1 MAKNIF
7 YDGVEMEDKCPK
19 CGEPLLTRTIKKK
32 IGLGSIDYPIAQ
44 TCPKCNWNKDLTG
57 AGDIKSKPVMQDA
70 GEAQKE
76 EKKVEIK
83 SDTKPSISTLPS
95 SKPPTS
101 INSLIPIVLAIL
113 VVVAIAWVFF
123 MNPAQDKQADNSPVA
138 TPSTIINQTPV
149 QTPSTTIIPEVTAS
163 GKKVP
168 IRMDSDRGFN
178 PKNTT
183 IKQGDEVIW
192 VNDGTYNLILVSS
205 ENIFPEKSMNSGKR
219 EMFVFM
225 KTGTYNFFLKG
236 KENLKGTIIV
246 EP

>member
-1 MAKNIF
+1 
-7 YDGVEMEDKCPK
+7 MEDKCPK
-19 CGEPLLTRTIKKK
+19 CGETLLTRTIEKK

-57 AGDIKSKPVMQDA
+57 AGDIISKPVMQVA
-70 GEAQKE
+70 SEAQKE
-76 EKKVEIK
+76 EKKAGIK
-83 SDTKPSISTLPS
+83 SQITPSISTS
-95 SKPPTS
+95 SKNPTS

-113 VVVAIAWVFF
+113 VVAAIAWVFF
-123 MNPAQDKQADNSPVA
+123 MNPADDKKADNFPIA
-138 TPSTIINQTPV
+138 TPPAIINQTPV
-149 QTPSTTIIPEVTAS
+149 QTPTTTIIPEVTAS

-168 IRMDSDRGFN
+168 IRLESDRGFT

-183 IKQGDEVIW
+183 IKQGDEVVW

-205 ENIFPEKSMNSGKR
+205 ENIFPEKLMNMGKR

-225 KTGTYNFFLKG
+225 KSGNYNFFFKG
-236 KENLKGTIIV
+236 KENLKGTVIV

>member
-1 MAKNIF
+1 
-7 YDGVEMEDKCPK
+7 MEDKCPK
-19 CGEPLLTRTIKKK
+19 CGETLITRIIKKK

-57 AGDIKSKPVMQDA
+57 AGDIISKPVMQDA
-70 GEAQKE
+70 NEAQKE
-76 EKKVEIK
+76 EKNTGIK
-83 SDTKPSISTLPS
+83 SQIKPSISTS
-95 SKPPTS
+95 SKSPTS
-101 INSLIPIVLAIL
+101 INSLIPIVLAII
-113 VVVAIAWVFF
+113 VVAAIAWVFL
-123 MNPAQDKQADNSPVA
+123 MNPAQDRPEGNFPIT
-138 TPSTIINQTPV
+138 TPPAIINQTSV
-149 QTPSTTIIPEVTAS
+149 QTPTTTIIPEVTAS

-168 IRMDSDRGFN
+168 IRLESDRGFN

-225 KTGTYNFFLKG
+225 KSGTYNFFLKG

-246 EP
+246 QP

>member
-1 MAKNIF
+1 
-7 YDGVEMEDKCPK
+7 MEDKCPK
-19 CGEPLLTRTIKKK
+19 CGETLLTRTIEKK

-57 AGDIKSKPVMQDA
+57 AGDIISKPVMQDA
-70 GEAQKE
+70 SEAQKE
-76 EKKVEIK
+76 EKKAGIK
-83 SDTKPSISTLPS
+83 SEIKPSIPTLPS
-95 SKPPTS
+95 SKSPTS

-113 VVVAIAWVFF
+113 VVAAIAWVFL
-123 MNPAQDKQADNSPVA
+123 MNPAQYKQAGNVPVA
-138 TPSTIINQTPV
+138 TPPAIINQTPV
-149 QTPSTTIIPEVTAS
+149 ETPTTTIIPEVTAS
-163 GKKVP
+163 GKKVS
-168 IRMDSDRGFN
+168 IRLESDRGFT

-205 ENIFPEKSMNSGKR
+205 ENIFPEKLMKMGQR

-225 KTGTYNFFLKG
+225 KSGTYNFFFKG

-246 EP
+246 QP